1 MLKKFVKDRAHNR
14 HEAYCCDDID
24 PRIEALEAAVAALVA
39 GTVPDGSVTLAKLA
53 ADARTYTREIN
64 KGALISEWIGTEAE
78 YALHLAENGEQPL
91 ANVKYSITDKPLFE
105 WREIA
110 AINLSSSNN
119 SIDIELDANS
129 YYMFEIEEQTVGKYV
144 RSFMLSTK
152 VEAGAEEFTE
162 TGSPVFYGVGYNGT
176 EWVAVFSVWGYSHK
190 SKKLYFSAFDHTG
203 ATPATY
209 SSSVKV
215 RYAKITE

>member
-1 MLKKFVKDRAHNR
+1 MFKKFVKDRSHNR
-14 HEAYCCDDID
+14 YPAYCCDDID
-24 PRIEALEAAVAALVA
+24 ERVGAIEEALAALVA

-53 ADARTYTREIN
+53 ADARAYTREIN
-64 KGALISEWIGTEAE
+64 KGTLICEWIGTEAE
-78 YALHLAENGEQPL
+78 YAQHLAEHGGLPL

-105 WREIA
+105 WQELGEIS
-110 AINLSSSNN
+110 LSPSNN

-129 YYMFEIEEQTVGKYV
+129 YYMFEIEEFSVGKYV

-152 VEAGAEEFTE
+152 VEAGVEEYTD
-162 TGSPVFYGVGYNGT
+162 TGSPVFRGLGYNGT

-190 SKKLYFSAFDHTG
+190 NKKLYFTAFDHTG
-203 ATPATY
+203 ATPVSYPTAT
-209 SSSVKV
+209 V